1 MAALHRI
8 LIVLTTLAAP
18 TASAAEIKVISA
30 GAVRSIVGGMIEDY
44 SRKSGVTFM
53 FTTGSTGVLRKT
65 IADGEPAD
73 LIIASGPLMAELE
86 ATGKMTPGSRV
97 DLGRIGLGVVV
108 REGASVPDVSTPE
121 ALKRTLI
128 AAKSIAYTDPARGGT
143 STLHLMKIAE
153 QLGVA
158 DEVKKK
164 GVFATGGND
173 AVAKVGEG
181 KAEIAVVLISEISAA
196 KGARL
201 AGPLPNELQ
210 LYTVYAAAIPLS
222 SSNAAAARAFV
233 AELTS
238 PALRKRWEA
247 AGWEPAR

>member
-1 MAALHRI
+1 MVVLHRI
-8 LIVLTTLAAP
+8 VIVLATFAAA
-18 TASAAEIKVISA
+18 TANAAEVKVISA
-30 GAVRSIVGGMIEDY
+30 GAVRSVVGGMIDAY
-44 SRKSGVTFM
+44 ASKSGVKFT
-53 FTTGSTGVLRKT
+53 FTTGSTGVLRKI
-65 IADGEPAD
+65 IASGEPAD

-108 REGASVPDVSTPE
+108 RDGATAPNVSTPDS
-121 ALKRTLI
+121 LKRALI

-153 QLGVA
+153 QFGIA
-158 DEVKKK
+158 AEVKTK

-181 KAEIAVVLISEISAA
+181 KAEIAVVLISEVSAA

-201 AGPLPNELQ
+201 AGPLPKELQ
-210 LYTVYAAAIPLS
+210 LYTIYAAAIPLS
-222 SSNAAAARAFV
+222 STDPANARALV
-233 AELTS
+233 TELIS
-238 PALRKRWEA
+238 PTLRKRWEE